1 MSPQDDN
8 PALQVLIVSGIFPP
22 DIGGP
27 ASYVPKMA
35 AALLARGHRVTVV
48 TLSDAPQ
55 SSDASYSFPVVRI
68 RRSLFKPIRFLRTVA
83 ALVGA
88 GWHADVLFVN
98 GLYPEAVVA
107 NSILRKPQVQKWVG
121 DWAWERATN
130 QKWTRDTFS
139 EFQERRGSWK
149 TERLKKLRS
158 FCVRRADAVIVPSR
172 YLAATAAR
180 WGVAQEKVVTIY
192 NAVEIDPPVPSVI
205 PLSTQFKLV
214 TVGRLIALKQ
224 IDRLI
229 AAIRDRKNIGLVII
243 GDGPERGPL
252 ENLARE
258 QGLTERIYFAGQKT
272 NQETLSLM
280 AGCDLF
286 VLNSTHEG
294 FPHVVL
300 EAMSLG
306 LPVIATAV
314 GGTPELIHNGVNGV
328 LVAVDSARAL
338 PDALDRLMA
347 SPAERA
353 RLVNGAKQTMERFRS
368 STMIDQTEAVL
379 IRAWEKRAATA
390 RVATG
395 FQQQTNG

>member
-88 GWHADVLFVN
+88 GWRADVLFVN

-172 YLAATAAR
+172 YLATTAAR
-180 WGVAQEKVVTIY
+180 WGVAQEKVVPIY